1 MKPQFYGEN
10 GPEGNCAS
18 PDTDGRRQELR
29 VGEQAGQRLDHTL
42 EALLPHMGVRG
53 RKRCIESG
61 LVLVNGRSAAA
72 SRRMREGDVI
82 CLLDA
87 AETTPMASAQAAP
100 GAAIAPAAETAT
112 ASPVQVA
119 PRATPMMAVQAA
131 PGAVPT
137 PAPTSERDTAPA
149 AATGSAPVQATQTV
163 AAAVP
168 EHTPTLLA
176 AVPQHAPALLV
187 AAPHSDPCALA
198 ASLGLRMLDR
208 QGEYCFFS
216 KPANMHSAALAG
228 STQASVEALAPT
240 LAAAW
245 DGSFLCRTTGQTYDP
260 VMPCARRGCGQ
271 TEQGAAQDQ
280 ATRVA
285 AQRMAQGQKF
295 MLLQRL
301 DFGTSGLLCAALTP
315 AAAAAFRA
323 AEAEGHCEKR
333 YVALLTGVLTGPIT
347 ARQSLGVSG
356 RRKSRLRDAQADKT
370 RWTDFWPLHVW
381 HPDAMDAEELRLLFG
396 VAPDAAG
403 LTSGMAGGTAKGA
416 AKGTAVESG
425 HFLPEES
432 SPVSAPWASG
442 PRFSLPPQGLTL
454 AACRIRRGARHQ
466 IRVHAA
472 GLGHA
477 LWGDALYADQEGALS
492 HDSGSAEPSPDLPGF
507 FLHHGGLRLPGIACV
522 DYPPW
527 PLPEA
532 LSRLVRAWFAGVLPQ
547 AEQKALNNTEC
558 SNSF

>member
-1 MKPQFYGEN
+1 MKPQFCGQN
-10 GPEGNCAS
+10 GPERNCAS
-18 PDTDGRRQELR
+18 PDTDGRMRELR
-29 VGEQAGQRLDHTL
+29 VEQQAGQRLDHAL
-42 EALLPHMGVRG
+42 EALLPHLGVRG

-61 LVLVNGRSAAA
+61 LVLVNGRPAAA
-72 SRRMREGDVI
+72 SRRMRQGDVI

-87 AETTPMASAQAAP
+87 TTQIATAPPTQAAP
-100 GAAIAPAAETAT
+100 GAATASTTGAAT
-112 ASPVQVA
+112 ASLAQVA
-119 PRATPMMAVQAA
+119 PEGDLTFA
-131 PGAVPT
+131 PGADL
-137 PAPTSERDTAPA
+137 TSAREAALA
-149 AATGSAPVQATQTV
+149 AATGGGAASALQTAT
-163 AAAVP
+163 APSP
-168 EHTPTLLA
+168 E
-176 AVPQHAPALLV
+176 HAPALFS
-187 AAPHSDPCALA
+187 AAQHRDPCAQA
-198 ASLGLRMLDR
+198 AALGLRLLDR

-228 STQASVEALAPT
+228 STQASVEALAPA

-245 DGSFLCRTTGQTYDP
+245 DGPSTCQTSGQTSGHTSGQAYP
-260 VMPCARRGCGQ
+260 PAMSGVRKGCGQ
-271 TEQGAAQDQ
+271 PLQCQTQGQPVQ
-280 ATRVA
+280 S
-285 AQRMAQGQKF
+285 QAQGQPLQSHAQGTPQGQPVHGATQGQEL

-323 AEAEGHCEKR
+323 AEAKGHCEKR

-396 VAPDAAG
+396 VSHD
-403 LTSGMAGGTAKGA
+403 
-416 AKGTAVESG
+416 TAVPLS
-425 HFLPEES
+425 F
-432 SPVSAPWASG
+432 
-442 PRFSLPPQGLTL
+442 PPQGLTL

-477 LWGDALYADQEGALS
+477 LWGDALYADGESALPQ
-492 HDSGSAEPSPDLPGF
+492 DSGGVEASTELHGF
-507 FLHHGGLRLPGIACV
+507 FLHHGGLRLPGAACV

-532 LSRLVRAWFAGVLPQ
+532 LGRLVRAWFEGVLPQ
-547 AEQKALNNTEC
+547 AGR
-558 SNSF
+558 

>member
-1 MKPQFYGEN
+1 M
-10 GPEGNCAS
+10 
-18 PDTDGRRQELR
+18 RELR
-29 VGEQAGQRLDHTL
+29 VEQQAGQRLDHAL
-42 EALLPHMGVRG
+42 EALLPHLGVRG

-61 LVLVNGRSAAA
+61 LVLVNGRPAAA

-87 AETTPMASAQAAP
+87 ATQA
-100 GAAIAPAAETAT
+100 AT
-112 ASPVQVA
+112 ASVA
-119 PRATPMMAVQAA
+119 
-131 PGAVPT
+131 GAIPT
-137 PAPTSERDTAPA
+137 PAPVPAGEAASRVATEGVAASASQTAPA
-149 AATGSAPVQATQTV
+149 PAS
-163 AAAVP
+163 
-168 EHTPTLLA
+168 EL
-176 AVPQHAPALLV
+176 APALGAV
-187 AAPHSDPCALA
+187 AQHNDLCALA

-228 STQASVEALAPT
+228 STQASVEALAPA
-240 LAAAW
+240 LAAVW
-245 DGSFLCRTTGQTYDP
+245 DGPSPCRTSGQPCPP
-260 VMPCARRGCGQ
+260 VMSGVRHGCGQ
-271 TEQGAAQDQ
+271 PVHGA
-280 ATRVA
+280 T
-285 AQRMAQGQKF
+285 QGQEL

-323 AEAEGHCEKR
+323 AEAKGHCEKR

-347 ARQSLGVSG
+347 ARQSLGVCG

-381 HPDAMDAEELRLLFG
+381 HPDTMDAEELRLLFSA
-396 VAPDAAG
+396 APVAAG
-403 LTSGMAGGTAKGA
+403 PTSGMAGGTAT
-416 AKGTAVESG
+416 GTANESG

-432 SPVSAPWASG
+432 SLAAAPRASDL
-442 PRFSLPPQGLTL
+442 PLSLPPQGLTL

-477 LWGDALYADQEGALS
+477 LWGDALYADGVGALPQ
-492 HDSGSAEPSPDLPGF
+492 DSGGAEPSTDLPGF
-507 FLHHGGLRLPGIACV
+507 FLHHGGLRLPGAACV

-532 LSRLVRAWFAGVLPQ
+532 LSRLVRAWFEGVLPQ
-547 AEQKALNNTEC
+547 AER
-558 SNSF
+558 